1 MSVSWASVDI
11 ATPEMGE
18 TSAGVGSCN
27 MFAFLK
33 VDGPLQL

>member
-18 TSAGVGSCN
+18 TSVGVGSFN
-27 MFAFLK
+27 MLAFLK
-33 VDGPLQL
+33 VDGQLQL